1 MPREERTRHWLAE
14 AEQHLDAATDALT
27 AAANWEPDYR
37 TASAISRAL
46 DALERARANI
56 PTHTE
61 PTR

>member
-1 MPREERTRHWLAE
+1 MTREARTRHWLAE
-14 AEQHLDAATDALT
+14 AEQHLDAAANAIT
-27 AAANWEPDYR
+27 AAVSAAPDYR

-46 DALERARANI
+46 DALERARAHV